1 MKLSDHEIKQFAQ
14 AQERSRAHA
23 LPGALEILKDLAS
36 SRPDSAMINAT
47 LANTLKGAGDI
58 APAIDHFLKAVKL
71 APTSELYSLGL
82 FHILWAQGRRDE
94 AFDEMRR
101 FMAIADSIDYRAIVA
116 EINAKSPDD
125 PPSPGSGW
133 ETNP

>member
-14 AQERSRAHA
+14 AQERSRAND
-23 LPGALEILKDLAS
+23 LPGTLEILKDLAS
-36 SRPDSAMINAT
+36 GRPDSAMINAT

-58 APAIDHFLKAVKL
+58 APAIEHFLKAVKL

-116 EINAKSPDD
+116 EMNAKFSDD
-125 PPSPGSGW
+125 APNAG
-133 ETNP
+133 

>member
-14 AQERSRAHA
+14 AQERSRAND

-47 LANTLKGAGDI
+47 LA
-58 APAIDHFLKAVKL
+58 
-71 APTSELYSLGL
+71 
-82 FHILWAQGRRDE
+82 
-94 AFDEMRR
+94 
-101 FMAIADSIDYRAIVA
+101 MAIADSIDYRAIVA
-116 EINAKSPDD
+116 EINAKSPND